1 MGSYFWATR
10 YLMFSEPFPLFQPL
24 YKSILCKNIN
34 SIKLLFQSIL
44 IIAETF
50 SDIAANLICR
60 DLGFVHAIDWVDYVD
75 RGQRYYRRT
84 GYVSNISIEYYM
96 LLSDLHCGGEAETF
110 DDCSYNMTM
119 VHYLS
124 SAVFNYIILSC
135 NPAPGKT
142 LTVLY
147 IKLKVV
153 NKNCNCSCQR
163 TA

>member
-1 MGSYFWATR
+1 M
-10 YLMFSEPFPLFQPL
+10 
-24 YKSILCKNIN
+24 N
-34 SIKLLFQSIL
+34 SIKLIFQSIL

-75 RGQRYYRRT
+75 RGLRYYRKI
-84 GYVSNISIEYYM
+84 VSFSYITIGYYM
-96 LLSDLHCGGEAETF
+96 LLSDLHCGGEAENF

-119 VHYLS
+119 VTYSQISELH
-124 SAVFNYIILSC
+124 YIILSC
-135 NPAPGKT
+135 NPAPGNT

-153 NKNCNCSCQR
+153 NKNCNYSCLKNGVI
-163 TA
+163 T